1 MEINDSFA
9 ASMMIFDSTVKPRRK
24 MTYESTSTRSASPED
39 LIRPRK
45 PSDTTAASPQ
55 IPVIRTHQPSPTE
68 RQPSSTPKPRSEA
81 SDSAKGRNWAELAT
95 FMRTQKEKGYSE
107 IRVPKTVHFNKTDS
121 PRSGSSSPSLPL
133 PNYPKDRSRPS
144 SPAGRPIPV
153 RRYTDDEDWSQQY
166 RRRPSPREHK
176 VEDERS
182 YSPSPRRPSLPGH
195 SSRPPVI
202 DPPSKR
208 KAHDAPS
215 PLTFGARGSNIKPY
229 GQTGQDPPSLPLKTE
244 RRDKMQADEREAKR
258 GYGEER
264 SERRHNGELNGLGLD
279 IHSPGVREKVG
290 RI

>member
-1 MEINDSFA
+1 MMEINGSFA

-24 MTYESTSTRSASPED
+24 MTNESTSARSPSPED

-45 PSDTTAASPQ
+45 PSDTTISSPQ
-55 IPVIRTHQPSPTE
+55 IPVIRTHKPSPTE
-68 RQPSSTPKPRSEA
+68 WQPSSTPKPRSEA

-153 RRYTDDEDWSQQY
+153 RRYTDDDDWSEQY
-166 RRRPSPREHK
+166 RRRPSPREH
-176 VEDERS
+176 ERS

-195 SSRPPVI
+195 SSRSPVI
-202 DPPSKR
+202 DSSSK
-208 KAHDAPS
+208 KKVHDAPS

-229 GQTGQDPPSLPLKTE
+229 GQTGQDPRPLPSKTE
-244 RRDKMQADEREAKR
+244 RRDKMQADERETKR

-264 SERRHNGELNGLGLD
+264 SERRHGELNGVGLG
-279 IHSPGVREKVG
+279 IHSNGVREKVG

>member
-1 MEINDSFA
+1 
-9 ASMMIFDSTVKPRRK
+9 MMIFDSTVKPRKK
-24 MTYESTSTRSASPED
+24 MTYESTSTRSQSPED

-45 PSDTTAASPQ
+45 PSDTTTSSPQ

-68 RQPSSTPKPRSEA
+68 SQPSSTPKPRSEA
-81 SDSAKGRNWAELAT
+81 PDSAKGRNWSELAT

-107 IRVPKTVHFNKTDS
+107 IRVPKTVQFKKTDS

-133 PNYPKDRSRPS
+133 PNHPRDRSRPS

-176 VEDERS
+176 MEDHERS

-195 SSRPPVI
+195 SSRSPVS
-202 DPPSKR
+202 DSPSKR
-208 KAHDAPS
+208 KVHDAPS

-229 GQTGQDPPSLPLKTE
+229 GQTGQDPPPVPLRADT
-244 RRDKMQADEREAKR
+244 RRDKMQADERETKR

-264 SERRHNGELNGLGLD
+264 SERRHNGELNGVGLG
-279 IHSPGVREKVG
+279 IHSHSVRERVG